1 MGDEKKVLVVEPV
14 IRSDTFLDYLYNLI
28 RDTLNENRILFLT
41 IKKDGFYF
49 IVELKKNKEMVFA
62 MDLLGK
68 ISGISRIFIA
78 TCLMVDFDVLSQA
91 VTRIGKE
98 ILLPNE
104 KFSIM
109 IRTSK
114 MGNSKDDDGL
124 VFFKKDLEFLII
136 SEISSLSPD
145 IKYVANESEAD
156 KTLFVLIGSDFAYVS
171 IMLLTKDKEVIPFK
185 FFREAAICPIYDD
198 YSFLSL
204 ISILNNGFFPIPF
217 VFYGG
222 ESDLR
227 QNLRTFDKIIK
238 KYPINNI
245 AINLTDL
252 TCLYPNTDKS
262 FLDCGFNSNQS
273 KRLMM
278 KKLIIDETI
287 VTFLL
292 QMKTETNFICLPFLP
307 FLHPLWFFK
316 KNILMSF
323 ESGKI
328 PLTPFLFN
336 YEFKRHLKDFYSFN
350 SNTVDE
356 KSSGFCP
363 LYLDVTREDFEL
375 VFQKIKTNHLDG
387 VSMKETRQF
396 DLDLRKDD
404 ILDILNSV

>member
-14 IRSDTFLDYLYNLI
+14 IKSDTFLDYLYNLI
-28 RDTLNENRILFLT
+28 RDTLNENSILFLT

-49 IVELKKNKEMVFA
+49 IVELKNTKEMVFT
-62 MDLLGK
+62 MDLLSK
-68 ISGISRIFIA
+68 ISGISCIFIA
-78 TCLMVDFDVLSQA
+78 KCLMIDFDVLSQK
-91 VTRIGKE
+91 VTQIGKE

-104 KFSIM
+104 KFSIT

-114 MGNSKDDDGL
+114 MEISKDNNDFL
-124 VFFKKDLEFLII
+124 FFKKDLEFLIV

-145 IKYVANESEAD
+145 IKYVTNESKAD
-156 KTLFVLIGSDFAYVS
+156 KSLFVLIGSDFAYVS
-171 IMLLTKDKEVIPFK
+171 ILLTKNKEIIPFN
-185 FFREAAICPIYDD
+185 FFREAVICPIYDD

-217 VFYGG
+217 VFYDG
-222 ESDLR
+222 ESNLR
-227 QNLRTFDKIIK
+227 QTMKTFDKTIK

-245 AINLTDL
+245 VINLTDL
-252 TCLYPNTDKS
+252 THLYPNTDKS
-262 FLDCGFNSNQS
+262 FLDYGFNSKQS

-292 QMKTETNFICLPFLP
+292 QMKAETNFICLPFLP

-323 ESGKI
+323 ELGKI

-336 YEFKRHLKDFYSFN
+336 YEFKRHSRDFYSFN
-350 SNTVDE
+350 SNTFDE
-356 KSSGFCP
+356 KSSVYCP
-363 LYLDVTREDFEL
+363 LYLDVTLEEFEL
-375 VFQKIKTNHLDG
+375 VFQKIKTNHLNG
-387 VSMKETRQF
+387 VSLKETRQF
-396 DLDLRKDD
+396 DLDLRKND
-404 ILDILNSV
+404 ILDILDSV

>member
-14 IRSDTFLDYLYNLI
+14 IKSDAFLDYLYNLI
-28 RDTLNENRILFLT
+28 RDTLDENSILFLT

-49 IVELKKNKEMVFA
+49 IVELKNTREMVFT
-62 MDLLGK
+62 MDLLSK
-68 ISGISRIFIA
+68 ISGITCIFIA
-78 TCLMVDFDVLSQA
+78 KCLMIDFDVLSQT
-91 VTRIGKE
+91 VTGVGKE

-104 KFSIM
+104 RFSIT
-109 IRTSK
+109 IRSSK
-114 MGNSKDDDGL
+114 MENSKDDEDFL
-124 VFFKKDLEFLII
+124 FFKKDLEFLIL

-145 IKYVANESEAD
+145 IKYVTDESEAD

-171 IMLLTKDKEVIPFK
+171 ILLTKNKETIPFE
-185 FFREAAICPIYDD
+185 FFRETVICPIYDD

-204 ISILNNGFFPIPF
+204 ISILDNGFFPVPF
-217 VFYGG
+217 VFYDG
-222 ESDLR
+222 ESNLR
-227 QNLRTFDKIIK
+227 QSLKTFEKIIK
-238 KYPINNI
+238 KYPVNKIV
-245 AINLTDL
+245 INLTDL
-252 TCLYPNTDKS
+252 TRLYPNTGRS
-262 FLDCGFNSNQS
+262 SLDYGFNSNQS
-273 KRLMM
+273 KRLVME
-278 KKLIIDETI
+278 KLVIDETI

-292 QMKTETNFICLPFLP
+292 QMRTETNFICLPLLP

-336 YEFKRHLKDFYSFN
+336 YEFKRHTADFYSFN

-375 VFQKIKTNHLDG
+375 VFQKIKTNHLNG
-387 VSMKETRQF
+387 VSLKETRQF

-404 ILDILNSV
+404 ILDILDSV

>member
-14 IRSDTFLDYLYNLI
+14 IKSDTFLDYLYNLI
-28 RDTLNENRILFLT
+28 RDTLNENSVLSLT

-49 IVELKKNKEMVFA
+49 IVELKNTREMVFT
-62 MDLLGK
+62 MDLLSK
-68 ISGISRIFIA
+68 ISGISCIFIA
-78 TCLMVDFDVLSQA
+78 ECLIIDFDVLSQT
-91 VTRIGKE
+91 VIRIGKE
-98 ILLPNE
+98 VLLPNE
-104 KFSIM
+104 KFSIT

-114 MGNSKDDDGL
+114 KETSKDNGDL
-124 VFFKKDLEFLII
+124 LFFKKDLEFLII

-145 IKYVANESEAD
+145 IKYVTNEYEAD

-171 IMLLTKDKEVIPFK
+171 KMLTKNKEIIPFK
-185 FFREAAICPIYDD
+185 FFRETVICPVYDD
-198 YSFLSL
+198 YSFLSI

-217 VFYGG
+217 VFYDG
-222 ESDLR
+222 ESNLR
-227 QNLRTFDKIIK
+227 QSLKTFEKIIK

-245 AINLTDL
+245 VINLADL
-252 TCLYPNTDKS
+252 THLCPNTDKS
-262 FLDCGFNSNQS
+262 ILDYGFNSNQS
-273 KRLMM
+273 KRLMI

-287 VTFLL
+287 ITFLL
-292 QMKTETNFICLPFLP
+292 KVRAETNFICLPLLP

-336 YEFKRHLKDFYSFN
+336 YEFKRHLRDFYSIN

-356 KSSGFCP
+356 KSSGFSP
-363 LYLDVTREDFEL
+363 LYLDVTREDFEF
-375 VFQKIKTNHLDG
+375 VNQKIKTNRLNG
-387 VSMKETRQF
+387 VSSRHTRQF

-404 ILDILNSV
+404 ILDILDSV